1 MDAFIRGVGTSLFGK
16 QPELTAS
23 ELIWTAVTEALSDAE
38 LELPEAVYV
47 GTCFGEPG
55 IAQRALHRMG
65 ITGLPITVM
74 ENACASSTH
83 AFHEASSA
91 VDSGRYSNVLVVG
104 VEHLTSRFSGA
115 IPVDPRDFEGRAG
128 LGLPALYA
136 MSAARYQDRYGVTP
150 EQLAA
155 ISVKN
160 HAHGMHNPRAQHRAP
175 VTIEQ
180 VLKSRMIS
188 DPLTL
193 LQCCAIA
200 DGAGAVVIG
209 NTRRSSRD
217 IKVRGSAMQTG
228 GLWNHATENVWGHDL
243 IAATAASAYDAAGVQ
258 IEDIDV
264 IELHDAFTIGEI
276 VTTEALGMAPL
287 GEGAS
292 LATGGHTALGGAQPV
307 NPSGGLLSRGHPL
320 GATGTAQVAELV
332 WQLRGEA
339 GERQVPGA
347 RLGLL
352 ETMGGGAGG
361 VDGNACVV
369 SVLEGN

>member
-23 ELIWTAVTEALSDAE
+23 ELIWAAVMEALSDAE
-38 LELPEAVYV
+38 LDQPNAVYV

-65 ITGLPITVM
+65 IAGLPITVM

-83 AFHEASSA
+83 AFHEASLA

-136 MSAARYQDRYGVTP
+136 MSAARYQDRYGVTD
-150 EQLAA
+150 EELAM

-160 HAHGMHNPRAQHRAP
+160 HAHGVHNPRAQHRSA
-175 VTIEQ
+175 VTVEQ
-180 VLKSRMIS
+180 VLNSRMIS

-200 DGAGAVVIG
+200 DGAGAAVISSS
-209 NTRRSSRD
+209 RHSSRD
-217 IKVRGSAMQTG
+217 INVRATAMQTG
-228 GLWNHATENVWGHDL
+228 GLWNQKTENVWGHDL
-243 IAATAASAYDAAGVQ
+243 IESTAKSAYEAAGVG
-258 IEDIDV
+258 IADIDV
-264 IELHDAFTIGEI
+264 IELHDAFTIGVI
-276 VTTEALGMAPL
+276 VTTEAIGMAAL
-287 GEGAS
+287 GEGAA
-292 LATGGHTALGGAQPV
+292 LATSGHTTVGGAQPV

-320 GATGTAQVAELV
+320 GATGTAQLAELV

-339 GERQVPGA
+339 GRRQVSGA

-361 VDGNACVV
+361 IDGNACVV
-369 SVLEGN
+369 AVLEGN

>member
-23 ELIWTAVTEALSDAE
+23 ELIWAAVTEALTDSD
-38 LELPEAVYV
+38 LEQPDAVYV

-65 ITGLPITVM
+65 ITGLPISVM

-83 AFHEASSA
+83 AFHEASLA
-91 VDSGRYSNVLVVG
+91 VNSGRYDNVLVVG

-136 MSAARYQDRYGVTP
+136 MSASRYQDQYGVTN
-150 EQLAA
+150 EELAA
-155 ISVKN
+155 VSVKN
-160 HAHGMHNPRAQHRAP
+160 HAHGMHNPRAQHRSP
-175 VTIEQ
+175 VTVEQ
-180 VLKSRMIS
+180 VLDSRMIS

-200 DGAGAVVIG
+200 DGAGAAVL
-209 NTRRSSRD
+209 SSKRYSTRD
-217 IKVRGSAMQTG
+217 IRVRGSAMQTG
-228 GLWNHATENVWGHDL
+228 GLWNQQTENVWGHDL
-243 IAATAASAYDAAGVQ
+243 IQATANSAYEAAG
-258 IEDIDV
+258 IGITDIDV

-276 VTTEALGMAPL
+276 VTTEALGMAAP

-292 LATGGHTALGGAQPV
+292 LAVSGFTAVGGQQPV

-339 GERQVPGA
+339 GPRQVSDA

-369 SVLEGN
+369 AVLEGN

>member
-1 MDAFIRGVGTSLFGK
+1 MDAFVRGVGTSLFGK
-16 QPELTAS
+16 QPDLTAS
-23 ELIWTAVTEALSDAE
+23 QLIWTAVVEALTDAE
-38 LELPEAVYV
+38 LDRPDAVYA

-83 AFHEASSA
+83 AFHEACTV

-136 MSAARYQDRYGVTP
+136 MSAARYQDRYGVTDA
-150 EQLAA
+150 QLAA

-160 HAHGMHNPRAQHRAP
+160 HAHGMHNPRAQHRSP

-180 VLKSRMIS
+180 VLGSRMIS

-200 DGAGAVVIG
+200 DGAAAAVVS
-209 NTRRSSRD
+209 NRRHSPRD
-217 IKVRGSAMQTG
+217 IAVRGSAMQTG
-228 GLWNHATENVWGHDL
+228 GLWNSRTENVWGHDL
-243 IAATAASAYDAAGVQ
+243 IRATARTAYEAAGVD
-258 IEDIDV
+258 ISDIDV
-264 IELHDAFTIGEI
+264 IELHDAFTIGEV
-276 VTTEALGMAPL
+276 VTTEALGMAAL
-287 GEGAS
+287 GEGAA
-292 LATGGHTALGGAQPV
+292 LATSGHTSLGGAQPI

-339 GERQVPGA
+339 GPRQVDGA
-347 RLGLL
+347 RLALL

-369 SVLEGN
+369 SVLERA

>member
-1 MDAFIRGVGTSLFGK
+1 MDAHIWGVGTSLFGK
-16 QPELTAS
+16 QPNLTAS
-23 ELIWTAVTEALSDAE
+23 ELIWAAVTEALVDAGVDQ
-38 LELPEAVYV
+38 PDAVYV

-65 ITGLPITVM
+65 ITGLPITIM

-83 AFHEASSA
+83 AFHEASLA
-91 VDSGRYSNVLVVG
+91 VDSGRYSTVLVVG

-115 IPVDPRDFEGRAG
+115 IPVELTDFEGKAG

-150 EQLAA
+150 EELAT

-160 HAHGMHNPRAQHRAP
+160 HAHGMHNNRAQHRAP
-175 VTIEQ
+175 VTVEQ
-180 VLKSRMIS
+180 VLNSRMIS

-200 DGAGAVVIG
+200 DGAGAAVIG
-209 NTRRSSRD
+209 SSKRSARD
-217 IKVRGSAMQTG
+217 ITVRSSAMQTG
-228 GLWNHATENVWGHDL
+228 GLWNQTTENVWGHDL
-243 IAATAASAYDAAGVQ
+243 IAEVASKAYEAAGVG
-258 IEDIDV
+258 ISDVDV

-287 GEGAS
+287 GEGAK
-292 LATGGHTALGGAQPV
+292 LATSGHTALGGTQPI

-339 GERQVPGA
+339 GDRQVRGA
-347 RLGLL
+347 RLALL

-369 SVLEGN
+369 SILER